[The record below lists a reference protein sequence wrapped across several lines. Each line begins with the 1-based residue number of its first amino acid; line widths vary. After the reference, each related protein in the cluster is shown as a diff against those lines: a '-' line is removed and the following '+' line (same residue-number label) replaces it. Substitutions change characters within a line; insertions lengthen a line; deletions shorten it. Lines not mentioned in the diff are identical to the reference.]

1 LTALFS
7 SGCASGR
14 LTDAARRAAVAK
26 EVSDAF
32 DAGVKAGRT
41 MASLPPLPAD
51 CRRAEPLTVMVGE
64 RLDVAAV
71 KLSVAR
77 KAANA
82 RVERCA
88 RLYDAIAE
96 KRKPVP

>member
-1 LTALFS
+1 M
-7 SGCASGR
+7 
-14 LTDAARRAAVAK
+14 TDAARRAAVAK

-32 DAGVKAGRT
+32 DAGVRAGR
-41 MASLPPLPAD
+41 ASAALPPLPAD
-51 CRRAEPLTVMVGE
+51 CRKAEPLTVTVGE

-71 KLSVAR
+71 KLAAAR

-96 KRKPVP
+96 KRNPVP